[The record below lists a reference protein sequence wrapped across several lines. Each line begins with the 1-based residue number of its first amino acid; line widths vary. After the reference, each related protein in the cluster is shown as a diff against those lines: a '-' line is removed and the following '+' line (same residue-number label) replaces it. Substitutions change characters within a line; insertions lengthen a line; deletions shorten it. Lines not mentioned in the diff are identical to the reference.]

1 MPMFETEKK
10 IQTKEEVS
18 KLVEQLKSEGKK
30 VVFTNGC
37 FDIVHLGHVDYLEK
51 ARNLGD
57 FLVVGLNTDSSVSRI
72 KGPARPVSDENSRS
86 RVMASFAFV
95 DAVVFFDEPTPKEL
109 IETIKP
115 DILTKGKDYQVE
127 NIVGADFVIKNGG
140 KVETLDLVNGYST
153 SSVIHKIQQ
162 TI

>member
-1 MPMFETEKK
+1 MFDSEKK
-10 IQTKEEVS
+10 IHTKAEAVD
-18 KLVEQLKSEGKK
+18 LVAQLRADGKK

-72 KGPARPVSDENSRS
+72 KGPSRPVCDEKSRS
-86 RVMASFAFV
+86 RVMASFGFV

-109 IETIKP
+109 IEAIKP
-115 DILTKGKDYQVE
+115 DILTKGKDYTVE
-127 NIVGADFVIKNGG
+127 NIVGADFVIKAGG
-140 KVETLDLVNGYST
+140 KVETIPLINGYST
-153 SSVIHKIQQ
+153 SSVINKIQQ
-162 TI
+162 ID